1 MKKFLMRLCKIASN
15 LFMLEEIIKQTIFVL
30 IYGITNTVIRLV
42 ALPFNY
48 LISGLIGV
56 ANGQMNKGNIIVK
69 NYKGFIKVYRRLNR

>member
-56 ANGQMNKGNIIVK
+56 AKWADEQGKHHCEELQGIYQSLQEVE
-69 NYKGFIKVYRRLNR
+69 